1 MNRFITYL
9 YGDQIDQVYSEFPDI
24 DEKSCIII
32 AMRMANQSYGNI
44 QKALGM
50 PPKREIRNTLLKYKP
65 ELIDIKV

>member
-24 DEKSCIII
+24 DKKDCVIV
-32 AMRMANQSYGNI
+32 AMRMAKQSYGKI
-44 QKALGM
+44 QLALGM
-50 PPKREIRNTLLKYKP
+50 PSKKYIRNVLLKYKP

>member
-24 DEKSCIII
+24 DDQDCVIV

-50 PPKREIRNTLLKYKP
+50 PPKKKIRQVLLKYKP